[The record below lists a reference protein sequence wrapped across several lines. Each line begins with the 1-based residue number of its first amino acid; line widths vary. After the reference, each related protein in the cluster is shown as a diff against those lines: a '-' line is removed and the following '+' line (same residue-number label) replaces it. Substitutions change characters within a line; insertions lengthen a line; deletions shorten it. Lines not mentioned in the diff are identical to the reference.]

1 MKYLNILASVLILIS
16 LLACQSRLLTVHKI
30 DVQQG
35 NALDAEMADK
45 VEIGMTQEQV
55 QYVLGSPLIT
65 DSFHPDRWD
74 YIYLFIP
81 GYGEQERRQLI
92 ITFDRGE
99 VIKIDKHNITESEV
113 ASSSKDDKKKN
124 KEKQKKSDKAKKE
137 SEEEKAEGKLSNKEK
152 KKQKELEEQAEALE
166 EVEDALD
173 SNAPQ
178 DN

>member
-1 MKYLNILASVLILIS
+1 LILTS
-16 LLACQSRLLTVHKI
+16 LLACQSKLLTVHKI

-35 NALDAEMADK
+35 NALDAEMVDK

-81 GYGEQERRQLI
+81 GYGEKERRQLTLI
-92 ITFDRGE
+92 FDRGE
-99 VIKIDKHNITESEV
+99 VIEIDKHNIVESDLASTAADNTE
-113 ASSSKDDKKKN
+113 KN
-124 KEKQKKSDKAKKE
+124 DEQDETDEEA
-137 SEEEKAEGKLSNKEK
+137 EEEKEELSEKEK
-152 KKQKELEEQAEALE
+152 DELKELEEQADALE
-166 EVEDALD
+166 DVEDALD
-173 SNAPQ
+173 GNAPL